1 MKYKPFFFYFIKF
14 ILGFLGYI
22 SLGLF
27 VFCILF
33 IIKLTLLSDSFNLD
47 DLYKFDQICKNV
59 DPSISNKKCADII
72 SVLWL
77 LVSLLIFFIL
87 TFLMLYP
94 FYLMKKKNNS
104 S

>member
-14 ILGFLGYI
+14 ILGFFGFA
-22 SLGLF
+22 SLILL

-33 IIKLTLLSDSFNLD
+33 IIKLTLLSDSFNLN
-47 DLYKFDQICKNV
+47 DLYKFEQICKDA
-59 DPSISNKKCADII
+59 DPSNSNKKCTDII

-77 LVSLLIFFIL
+77 LVSSLIFFIL

-94 FYLMKKKNNS
+94 FYMMKKK
-104 S
+104 